1 MAENVLVGDVL
12 RLEVQGRTAAEQRAQ
27 LPAVPVWSSTPPGIL
42 AIAPDVGGL
51 TATATAVAPGDCTV
65 TVSCSALPPFVYSLS
80 ISPGAATHL
89 VVRKIP

>member
-12 RLEVQGRTAAEQRAQ
+12 RLQVEGRTASGQKAQ

-42 AIAPDVGGL
+42 VITPDAGAL
-51 TATATAVAPGDCTV
+51 TVTATAVAPGECTV
-65 TVSCSALPPFVYSLS
+65 TLTCATLPPFVYALS
-80 ISPGAATHL
+80 ISPGAATQM